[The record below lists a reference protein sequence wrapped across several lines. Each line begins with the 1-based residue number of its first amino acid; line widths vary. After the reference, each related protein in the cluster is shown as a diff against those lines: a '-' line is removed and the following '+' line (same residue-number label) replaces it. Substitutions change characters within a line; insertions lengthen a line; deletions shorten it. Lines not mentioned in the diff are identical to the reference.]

1 MTNEDVRAVV
11 RDIIHRADA
20 DGSGLPD
27 ILEDYAPALP
37 GDILAKQ
44 VGAQIATFVSSTDEI
59 KFVDFFARWNEE
71 EQAIFG
77 KYEVVTETLLISTP
91 FSITKTPSAS
101 GVTATATARRRADIT
116 EVRVSGAGYP
126 PGSTEPWPSG
136 VTVTV
141 AGAGWAIELPAQR
154 LDGTELGRLI
164 PSLLG

>member
-27 ILEDYAPALP
+27 ILEEYVPDLP
-37 GDILAKQ
+37 GGVLAKQ

-59 KFVDFFARWNEE
+59 KFVDFFAWWNEE
-71 EQAIFG
+71 EQAISG
-77 KYEVVTETLLISTP
+77 KYEVITETLLISAP
-91 FSITKTPSAS
+91 FSITKTTSAS

-116 EVRVSGAGYP
+116 EVRVNGAGYP
-126 PGSTEPWPSG
+126 IGSTEPWPAG

-141 AGAGWAIELPAQR
+141 AGVGWEIKLAAQR
-154 LDGTELGRLI
+154 LGATELGQLI